1 MDPAESIKIYK
12 NKDCAVC
19 DDGREDVEDGED
31 VEEGEE
37 GGNIS
42 SFSCYNPYFSHK
54 SSRIGKTFVKPYTLF
69 YIQKVNKTEKFH
81 STWSLIFFGGE
92 TNVSAPVEKD
102 SLSISAADI
111 REGLQCQQFLVAE
124 HLNQLMEAV
133 TSLG

>member
-19 DDGREDVEDGED
+19 DDGRED

-69 YIQKVNKTEKFH
+69 YI
-81 STWSLIFFGGE
+81 
-92 TNVSAPVEKD
+92 
-102 SLSISAADI
+102 
-111 REGLQCQQFLVAE
+111 
-124 HLNQLMEAV
+124 
-133 TSLG
+133 

>member
-42 SFSCYNPYFSHK
+42 SFSCYNPFLRRKSAGKLRLALFSPCLLD
-54 SSRIGKTFVKPYTLF
+54 KTF
-69 YIQKVNKTEKFH
+69 
-81 STWSLIFFGGE
+81 
-92 TNVSAPVEKD
+92 
-102 SLSISAADI
+102 
-111 REGLQCQQFLVAE
+111 R
-124 HLNQLMEAV
+124 
-133 TSLG
+133 